1 MASSQR
7 LVFPSTAVDW
17 LAERCQRKLPVLTL
31 ASSATLAKKLAAR
44 GLNVIHAASDAPA
57 AILAQGTKNVTPIVA
72 HPEALPIASCTL
84 GAVIA
89 HQSLHRAAPGLALP
103 EIARVLKPDGWF
115 CVSHFERDDSIPW
128 VRELIDLM
136 RTFDAN
142 AMANADALQIE
153 AWTSSK
159 YYPHGE
165 TKGFRVWAPIAQEQK
180 RDMVAGQDAVRAL
193 NDAER
198 EKVLDEVRRIY
209 SSAASGSELL
219 LPYQLKCWRAQVDQ
233 SELTTPVKIS
243 DEGLVIQ
250 L

>member
-7 LVFPSTAVDW
+7 LVFPSAAVDW
-17 LAERCQRKLPVLTL
+17 LAERCPAKLPVLTL

-44 GLNVIHAASDAPA
+44 GLKVIHAAGDATSA
-57 AILAQGTKNVTPIVA
+57 LRAQGIPGVTPIVA

-128 VRELIDLM
+128 VRRLIDLM
-136 RTFDAN
+136 RSFDPE
-142 AMANADALQIE
+142 AMSNVDARQIE

-159 YYPHGE
+159 YYPRGE
-165 TKGFRVWAPIAQEQK
+165 TKDFRVWVPISQAAMLEMVETQEA
-180 RDMVAGQDAVRAL
+180 VAAL
-193 NDAER
+193 SKEKR
-198 EKVLDEVRRIY
+198 EKALDEVRSIY
-209 SSAASGSELL
+209 SSAAAGSELL
-219 LPYQLKCWRAQVDQ
+219 LPYQLKCWRAAVDQ

-243 DEGLVIQ
+243 DDGLVIS

>member
-7 LVFPSTAVDW
+7 LVFPSAAVDW
-17 LAERCQRKLPVLTL
+17 LAERCPHGLPVLTL
-31 ASSATLAKKLAAR
+31 ASSATLARKLAAR
-44 GLNVIHAASDAPA
+44 GFNVIHAATDAPT
-57 AILAQGTKNVTPIVA
+57 AILAQGTKGVTPIVA

-128 VRELIDLM
+128 VRKLIELM
-136 RTFDAN
+136 RSFDPS
-142 AMANADALQIE
+142 AMSNADARQIE

-165 TKGFRVWAPIAQEQK
+165 SKDFRVWVPISQAQML
-180 RDMVAGQDAVRAL
+180 DMVAGQSAIAAL
-193 NDAER
+193 PEAER
-198 EKVLDEVRRIY
+198 EKVLDDARRIY
-209 SSAASGSELL
+209 SSAASGAELR

-233 SELTTPVKIS
+233 SELTTPVRIS
-243 DEGLVIQ
+243 DDGLVIS

>member
-7 LVFPSTAVDW
+7 LVFPSAAIDW
-17 LAERCQRKLPVLTL
+17 LAERCPASLPVLTL
-31 ASSATLAKKLAAR
+31 ASSATLARKLAAR
-44 GLNVIHAASDAPA
+44 GFPVIHAATDAA
-57 AILAQGTKNVTPIVA
+57 TAIRAQGTKGVTPIVA

-128 VRELIDLM
+128 VRKLIDLM
-136 RTFDAN
+136 RSFDPQ
-142 AMANADALQIE
+142 AMSNADARTIE

-159 YYPHGE
+159 YYPSGE
-165 TKGFRVWAPIAQEQK
+165 TKSFRVWVPISQAQMLE
-180 RDMVAGQDAVRAL
+180 MVAGQSAVAALPDAQ
-193 NDAER
+193 R
-198 EKVLDEVRRIY
+198 EKALDDARHIY
-209 SSAASGSELL
+209 SSAASGAELR

-233 SELTTPVKIS
+233 SELTTPVRIS
-243 DEGLVIQ
+243 DDGLVIS